1 MPKKQRKYKPKR
13 GRSSQTIAQTSGT
26 SRTRRP
32 AVDPRFRS
40 NMTASAVGRPLNP
53 FPPVFRCI
61 MTSTALGA
69 ITASSGSTNRYSVFL
84 NSPYQW
90 LNTSNPIPVLSGGSS
105 TGQDMAGFV
114 SLCSGDGPYQ
124 NFRVFGACLR
134 VELLTANAGDNLMFV
149 IAPQATPPYSTAAQ
163 AAGGWG
169 SARRFTGFGN
179 GGRSMIERAWSIAD
193 IAGVAPME
201 VLTNDDWAGTFGSP
215 PPQPVSAD
223 IWYATADGATN
234 TGTITLAVSIA
245 VDVVFEFPQ
254 WGAYLE
260 DVSESKST
268 SSASASATNSAKLG
282 TPSDGKTAAASATA
296 YTPPPRAALKLAGW
310 NAARKSIL
318 RANASDDDDGEAV
331 AAKAATRK
339 G

>member
-1 MPKKQRKYKPKR
+1 MPKRQRKYKPKG

-40 NMTASAVGRPLNP
+40 GMTASSVAKPLNP

-61 MTSTALGA
+61 MTGTALGA
-69 ITASSGSTNRYSVFL
+69 IAPSAGSSNRYSVYL
-84 NSPYQW
+84 NTPYQW
-90 LNTSNPIPVLSGGSS
+90 LNTSNYIPTLSGGSS
-105 TGQDMAGFV
+105 LGMDLAGFT
-114 SLCSGDGPYQ
+114 SLCAADGPYQ

-134 VELLTANAGDNLMFV
+134 VELLTANAGDNMLFV

-169 SARRFTGFGN
+169 SARRFVGFGN

-193 IAGVAPME
+193 IAGVAPVE
-201 VLTNDDWAGTFGSP
+201 VLTNDDWAGTYGSP

-223 IWYATADGATN
+223 IWYATADGSTN
-234 TGTITLAVSIA
+234 SGTITLAVSIA

-260 DVSESKST
+260 DVSEAKSE
-268 SSASASATNSAKLG
+268 SSASTSATKSAKMG
-282 TPSDGKTAAASATA
+282 TPSNGTTVAASATA
-296 YTPPPRAALKLAGW
+296 QTPPPRAALKLAGW
-310 NAARKSIL
+310 NAARKAIL
-318 RANASDDDDGEAV
+318 RANASDDENGDAV
-331 AAKAATRK
+331 AAKAATKK